1 MKRIKKKTMSKR
13 VIVNRIL
20 FWTTNIIGAILCII
34 ALINVFSGND
44 IFNKIAITAILSV
57 VIPIVAVYA
66 KTVYTFECNDWKP
79 LSD

>member
-20 FWTTNIIGAILCII
+20 FWTTNIIGAILCVI

-44 IFNKIAITAILSV
+44 IVNKIAITAILSV
-57 VIPIVAVYA
+57 VIPIVVVYA